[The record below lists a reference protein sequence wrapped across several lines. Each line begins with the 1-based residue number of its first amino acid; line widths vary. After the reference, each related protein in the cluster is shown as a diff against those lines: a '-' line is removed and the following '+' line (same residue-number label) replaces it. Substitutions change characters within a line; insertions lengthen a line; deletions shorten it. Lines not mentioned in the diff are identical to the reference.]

1 MEEKTI
7 KTLEFD
13 KVLNIVSDYCVL
25 HKTAENVKNLCP
37 TSVFDECRLKIAETS
52 EAFELLYKGGVSEI
66 EFYDD
71 FGDALLR
78 AQKGST
84 LGMGDLLKVARLL
97 KSSRILYSSITSSN
111 VEAETIKSYC
121 AGIYVDQYLEDEIKT
136 KILSEDTMSD
146 NASEKLAALRKNLK
160 KLNEQIREKLQSYV
174 RGSNK
179 FLQDNVITMRGDRYV
194 VPVKSEYKGQVSGF
208 IHDQSATGSTVFIEP
223 TAVFELNNALRAATF
238 EEQAEVEKVL
248 ADLSHKIGIIAD
260 RLTENDRIISL
271 IDGIYAR
278 AIYSYKNKCVEPILA
293 SDGSIVI
300 KSGRHPLIDR
310 NKVVPVSLSL
320 GEKYNYLLITGPNTG
335 GKTVTLKLTGL
346 FCLMAMS
353 GLFIPAVAGSKISVF
368 EKIFCDIGDEQS
380 IEQSLSTFSSHM
392 KNVIKITEN
401 IDENSL
407 VLIDEIGAGTDPDEG
422 SALARAI
429 IERLIERNSKGIITT
444 HYSALKEYAYK
455 ESRITNASMEFDPVT
470 FKPLYKINIGLPGT
484 SNAIEISKM
493 LGLSDDLTKRA
504 TELVGKEKTSFE
516 NVLKEA
522 EKTRQECKSLKAE
535 IEEIKA
541 KEVAAL
547 AEIDKTRDKLN
558 AEKEKFY
565 AQAKAE
571 SRRLVN
577 EKLEEADDIINE
589 IKILFDKEE
598 LTSGDLIK
606 ARTLRN
612 KLEDKKYSLEDVE
625 EKLVN
630 YKPVDPD
637 ELKEGDKVY
646 YKNIDGVCTVH
657 AVNRKKGE
665 AEIFMG
671 SLRMKAPFDK
681 LSVVS
686 TKVDAGK
693 TTVSLKREITP
704 SVKTEINVIG
714 YNVPDALEEVS
725 RFLDASIL
733 SNLEE
738 VKIIHGKG
746 MKILSSA
753 IHDYLRKN
761 KQVVSFRFG
770 KYGEGEHGVTFVKLK

>member
-238 EEQAEVEKVL
+238 EEQAEVEKIL

-293 SDGSIVI
+293 SDGSIVV
-300 KSGRHPLIDR
+300 KSGRHPLIDG

-368 EKIFCDIGDEQS
+368 DKIFCDIGDEQS

-401 IDENSL
+401 IDKNSL

-522 EKTRQECKSLKAE
+522 EKTRRECKSLKAE

-541 KEVAAL
+541 KEVVAL
-547 AEIDKTRDKLN
+547 DEIDKTRDKLN

>member
-1 MEEKTI
+1 MEEKII

-111 VEAETIKSYC
+111 VEAEIIKSYC

-238 EEQAEVEKVL
+238 EEQAEVEKIL

-293 SDGSIVI
+293 SDGSIVV
-300 KSGRHPLIDR
+300 KSGRHPLIDG

-368 EKIFCDIGDEQS
+368 DKIFCDIGDEQS

-401 IDENSL
+401 IDKNSL

-606 ARTLRN
+606 VRTLRN